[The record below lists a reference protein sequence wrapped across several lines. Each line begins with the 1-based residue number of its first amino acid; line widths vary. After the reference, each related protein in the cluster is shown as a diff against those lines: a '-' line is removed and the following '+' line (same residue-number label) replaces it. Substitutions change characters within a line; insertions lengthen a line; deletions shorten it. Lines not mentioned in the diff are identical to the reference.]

1 MKLWLYCDE
10 KNRLQ
15 GMNPNDMRGN
25 TGWIEAVDASIL
37 GENPMRAQLHDS
49 RGIARYKAPGG
60 VVTARSQEEMDA
72 EYNPPVTPVNPNDY
86 DARITALEKSKAE
99 QSDVD
104 ALTEAIERGL
114 SL

>member
-60 VVTARSQEEMDA
+60 VVTERSQEEMDA
-72 EYNPPVTPVNPNDY
+72 EYVEPE
-86 DARITALEKSKAE
+86 ARKSDSERLDDVEAQVAMHTDCILEMS
-99 QSDVD
+99 
-104 ALTEAIERGL
+104 EAVYA
-114 SL
+114 

>member
-1 MKLWLYCDE
+1 MKLWLYCDKE
-10 KNRLQ
+10 SRLQ

-37 GENPMRAQLHDS
+37 GENPMSAQLHDS
-49 RGIARYKAPGG
+49 RGIAKYTAAGG

-72 EYNPPVTPVNPNDY
+72 EYVPPVTPANPTDY
-86 DARITALEKSKAE
+86 DARIHALETGKAD
-99 QSDVD
+99 QKDVD
-104 ALTEAIERGL
+104 ELTEAIERGL